1 MAHQPMYIPDPN
13 GDSRPEEDS
22 VPAQKT
28 EPEWTED
35 DRGGYLAEL
44 AATLASHGGGDASA
58 DLALDL
64 LLNDIVEQA
73 RLATLSTGAAVALLR
88 GDEMICRAT
97 VGDNAPDLGVR
108 LNMRSGLCGA
118 CVQSKQ
124 VQRCDD
130 TETDSRVD
138 ATSCRL
144 LDIRSMLVLPIL
156 DGTELLGVFEVF
168 SPRPHAFG
176 DMEVQTLQA
185 LCRKIVQNIHQASEA
200 SDFPID
206 SETDSSPVL
215 HFVNNIKHDSGPEL
229 RISLDPEPSKPKKTG
244 IRGRDYWTAMLT
256 VVVIGLALLLGW
268 MVGRAGWEM
277 ALSTAKT
284 KAEPA
289 QVQESASQ
297 ETLPNE
303 TAPASAAAKPEKKE
317 VSSSQPK
324 AAKSPSSKSSEAA
337 SKKADETGVV
347 PPGGL
352 VVSQNGK
359 VIFQML
365 PGKSKGTKTD
375 AANATV
381 PDTAAVGSES
391 NGKPVSLSSDTA
403 NTYLLQR
410 VEPQYPDEA
419 KQQGI
424 QGSVVLDA
432 VVGADGTVRGLNP
445 VSGDRRLRGAAIEA
459 VQQWHYKP
467 YLVNGT
473 PVDFET
479 TVTINFTLPQS
490 NQ

>member
-22 VPAQKT
+22 VPAPKT

-44 AATLASHGGGDASA
+44 AATLASHGGGDTSA

-88 GDEMICRAT
+88 EDEMICRAT

-108 LNMRSGLCGA
+108 LNTRSGLCGA
-118 CVQSKQ
+118 CVQSKE

-138 ATSCRL
+138 AASCRL
-144 LDIRSMLVLPIL
+144 LDIRSMMVLPIL
-156 DGTELLGVFEVF
+156 DGPELLGVFEVF

-200 SDFPID
+200 SDYAID
-206 SETDSSPVL
+206 SEADSAPVL
-215 HFVNNIKHDSGPEL
+215 HFVNDVKHDSGPAL
-229 RISLDPEPSKPKKTG
+229 RISLDPTPVKPKKTG
-244 IRGRDYWTAMLT
+244 FRGRDHWTAMLT

-289 QVQESASQ
+289 QVQEDASQ
-297 ETLPNE
+297 Q
-303 TAPASAAAKPEKKE
+303 TAPNDATAAPPASKPEKKE

-324 AAKSPSSKSSEAA
+324 TGKPTASKPSESA
-337 SKKADETGVV
+337 SKKADESGVV

-365 PGKSKGTKTD
+365 PGKSKGKKTES
-375 AANATV
+375 ANATD
-381 PDTAAVGSES
+381 PNTAAAGSES
-391 NGKPVSLSSDTA
+391 KPVSLSPDTA
-403 NTYLLQR
+403 STYLLQR

-419 KQQGI
+419 RQQRI

-432 VVGADGTVRGLNP
+432 VVGADGAVRGLNP
-445 VSGDRRLRGAAIEA
+445 ISGDPRLRSAAIEA

-467 YLVNGT
+467 YVVNGT

-490 NQ
+490 NN

>member
-13 GDSRPEEDS
+13 GESRPEEDS
-22 VPAQKT
+22 VPQAKT
-28 EPEWTED
+28 GPEWTED

-97 VGDNAPDLGVR
+97 VGENAPDLGVR
-108 LNMRSGLCGA
+108 LNTRSGLCGA
-118 CVQSKQ
+118 CVQSKEA
-124 VQRCDD
+124 QRCDD
-130 TETDSRVD
+130 SETDSRVD
-138 ATSCRL
+138 AASCRL
-144 LDIRSMLVLPIL
+144 LDIRSMMVLPIL
-156 DGTELLGVFEVF
+156 DGSELVGVFEVF

-200 SDFPID
+200 ADYPVEPEED
-206 SETDSSPVL
+206 SRPVL
-215 HFVNNIKHDSGPEL
+215 HFVNEIKHDSGPEL
-229 RISLDPEPSKPKKTG
+229 RISLDPEPTKTKKPRQG
-244 IRGRDYWTAMLT
+244 GRDHWTVILT

-289 QVQESASQ
+289 QVQDATQDATSS
-297 ETLPNE
+297 ETVP
-303 TAPASAAAKPEKKE
+303 APAAQKPEKKE
-317 VSSSQPK
+317 ASSSESK
-324 AAKSPSSKSSEAA
+324 ATKPAKLRSSET
-337 SKKADETGVV
+337 SPKKSDESGVV

-359 VIFQML
+359 VIFQMA
-365 PGKSKGTKTD
+365 PGKKVVK
-375 AANATV
+375 
-381 PDTAAVGSES
+381 SES
-391 NGKPVSLSSDTA
+391 PNPPVPGSASDSGKPVSLSPDVAS
-403 NTYLLQR
+403 TYLLQR

-419 KQQGI
+419 RQQGI

-432 VVGADGTVRGLNP
+432 VVGADGAVRGLNP
-445 VSGDRRLRGAAIEA
+445 ISGNQQLRSAAIEA

-479 TVTINFTLPQS
+479 TVTLNFTLP
-490 NQ
+490 

>member
-22 VPAQKT
+22 IPTRKN

-73 RLATLSTGAAVALLR
+73 RLATLCTGAAVALAR

-97 VGDNAPDLGVR
+97 AGDNAPDLGVR
-108 LNMRSGLCGA
+108 LNTRTGLCGA

-124 VQRCDD
+124 LQRCEDS
-130 TETDSRVD
+130 ETDSRVD
-138 ATSCRL
+138 AASCRL
-144 LDIRSMLVLPIL
+144 LDIRSMMVLPIL
-156 DGTELLGVFEVF
+156 DGPELVGVFEVF

-176 DMEVQTLQA
+176 DMETQTLQA

-200 SDFPID
+200 SDYPIE
-206 SETDSSPVL
+206 SEADSSPVL
-215 HFVNNIKHDSGPEL
+215 EFVNDIKHDSGPEL
-229 RISLDPEPSKPKKTG
+229 RISLEPEARKPKTEA
-244 IRGRDYWTAMLT
+244 RRRDYWTAVLT

-284 KAEPA
+284 KAEP
-289 QVQESASQ
+289 VSENVSQ
-297 ETLPNE
+297 ETPPDKSP
-303 TAPASAAAKPEKKE
+303 APATSKPEKKE
-317 VSSSQPK
+317 ASSSE
-324 AAKSPSSKSSEAA
+324 STPSKPASHKQSEAGP
-337 SKKADETGVV
+337 KKDESTAV

-365 PGKSKGTKTD
+365 PGKSKAAKTEAASAALQGAGTGEGSNSKPVSLTAD
-375 AANATV
+375 AANA
-381 PDTAAVGSES
+381 
-391 NGKPVSLSSDTA
+391 
-403 NTYLLQR
+403 YLVQR
-410 VEPQYPDEA
+410 VEPQYPAEA
-419 KQQGI
+419 KQLGI
-424 QGSVVLDA
+424 QGSVVLAA

-445 VSGDRRLRGAAIEA
+445 ISGDPRLVPGAIEA
-459 VQQWHYKP
+459 VQQWRYKP
-467 YLVNGT
+467 FLVDGA

-479 TVTINFTLPQS
+479 TVTITFALPQA

>member
-1 MAHQPMYIPDPN
+1 MYIPDPN
-13 GDSRPEEDS
+13 GDARPAEDS
-22 VPAQKT
+22 VPSPKT

-97 VGDNAPDLGVR
+97 VGENAPDLGVR
-108 LNMRSGLCGA
+108 LNTRSGLCGA
-118 CVQSKQ
+118 CVQSREP
-124 VQRCDD
+124 QRCDD

-138 ATSCRL
+138 AASCRL
-144 LDIRSMLVLPIL
+144 LDIRSMMVLPIL
-156 DGTELLGVFEVF
+156 DGSELVGVFEVF

-200 SDFPID
+200 SDYPVT
-206 SETDSSPVL
+206 SEEDARPVL
-215 HFVNNIKHDSGPEL
+215 HFVNEIKHDSGPTL
-229 RISLDPEPSKPKKTG
+229 RINLDPESTKPKKPRLG
-244 IRGRDYWTAMLT
+244 GRDHWTVVLT

-284 KAEPA
+284 KAETA
-289 QVQESASQ
+289 QVQDATQDTTSSE
-297 ETLPNE
+297 P
-303 TAPASAAAKPEKKE
+303 APAPAASKPEKKE
-317 VSSSQPK
+317 TSASESKP
-324 AAKSPSSKSSEAA
+324 AKPAKSKSSETS
-337 SKKADETGVV
+337 SKKTDEPGVV

-359 VIFQML
+359 VIFQMT
-365 PGKSKGTKTD
+365 PGKKVVK
-375 AANATV
+375 
-381 PDTAAVGSES
+381 SES
-391 NGKPVSLSSDTA
+391 ANPPVPGGAADSGKPVLLPPDIAS
-403 NTYLLQR
+403 TYLLQR

-419 KQQGI
+419 RQQGV

-432 VVGADGTVRGLNP
+432 VVGADGAVRGLNP
-445 VSGDRRLRGAAIEA
+445 ISGDQQLRSAAIAA

-467 YLVNGT
+467 YVVNGT

-479 TVTINFTLPQS
+479 TVTINFTLP
-490 NQ
+490 

>member
-13 GDSRPEEDS
+13 GDSRPEDDS

-97 VGDNAPDLGVR
+97 VGNNAPDLGVR
-108 LNMRSGLCGA
+108 LNTRSGLCGA

-138 ATSCRL
+138 AASCGL

-176 DMEVQTLQA
+176 DMEVQTVQA

-200 SDFPID
+200 SEFPID
-206 SETDSSPVL
+206 SDADSSPVL
-215 HFVNNIKHDSGPEL
+215 HFVNDVKHDSGPEL
-229 RISLDPEPSKPKKTG
+229 RISLDPEPTKPKKAHA
-244 IRGRDYWTAMLT
+244 GRRDHWTALLT

-289 QVQESASQ
+289 PGQETASQ
-297 ETLPNE
+297 EIPNE
-303 TAPASAAAKPEKKE
+303 TAAAPAAKPEKKE

-324 AAKSPSSKSSEAA
+324 GAKPTGSKSSDAA
-337 SKKADETGVV
+337 SKKANDTGVV

-365 PGKSKGTKTD
+365 PGKSKGTKTES
-375 AANATV
+375 AYATA
-381 PDTAAVGSES
+381 PATGADGSEG
-391 NGKPVSLSSDTA
+391 NPKPVSLSPDTA

-432 VVGADGTVRGLNP
+432 VIGADGTVRGLNP
-445 VSGDRRLRGAAIEA
+445 ISGNPRLRSAAIEA

-467 YLVNGT
+467 YVVNGT

-479 TVTINFTLPQS
+479 TVTINFTLPS
-490 NQ
+490 NN

>member
-1 MAHQPMYIPDPN
+1 
-13 GDSRPEEDS
+13 
-22 VPAQKT
+22 
-28 EPEWTED
+28 
-35 DRGGYLAEL
+35 
-44 AATLASHGGGDASA
+44 
-58 DLALDL
+58 
-64 LLNDIVEQA
+64 
-73 RLATLSTGAAVALLR
+73 
-88 GDEMICRAT
+88 
-97 VGDNAPDLGVR
+97 
-108 LNMRSGLCGA
+108 
-118 CVQSKQ
+118 
-124 VQRCDD
+124 
-130 TETDSRVD
+130 
-138 ATSCRL
+138 
-144 LDIRSMLVLPIL
+144 
-156 DGTELLGVFEVF
+156 
-168 SPRPHAFG
+168 
-176 DMEVQTLQA
+176 
-185 LCRKIVQNIHQASEA
+185 
-200 SDFPID
+200 
-206 SETDSSPVL
+206 
-215 HFVNNIKHDSGPEL
+215 
-229 RISLDPEPSKPKKTG
+229 
-244 IRGRDYWTAMLT
+244 
-256 VVVIGLALLLGW
+256 LLGW

-289 QVQESASQ
+289 QGQESASQ

-324 AAKSPSSKSSEAA
+324 AAKPTSSKSSEAA

-375 AANATV
+375 SANATV

>member
-22 VPAQKT
+22 VPPPKT

-97 VGDNAPDLGVR
+97 VGENAPDLGVR
-108 LNMRSGLCGA
+108 LNTRSGLCGA

-124 VQRCDD
+124 AQRCDD

-138 ATSCRL
+138 AASCRL
-144 LDIRSMLVLPIL
+144 LDIRSMMVLPIL
-156 DGTELLGVFEVF
+156 DGAELLGVFEVF
-168 SPRPHAFG
+168 SPRPHAFS

-200 SDFPID
+200 SDYPTD
-206 SETDSSPVL
+206 SEADSGPVL
-215 HFVNNIKHDSGPEL
+215 HFVNEIKHDSGPQL
-229 RISLDPEPSKPKKTG
+229 RISLDPAPPKPKKR
-244 IRGRDYWTAMLT
+244 IRGRDHWTAILT

-289 QVQESASQ
+289 QVQDEATQ
-297 ETLPNE
+297 AATPNDS
-303 TAPASAAAKPEKKE
+303 TPAPAAAKPEKKK
-317 VSSSQPK
+317 VSSSDSKP
-324 AAKSPSSKSSEAA
+324 AKPAKSKSSET
-337 SKKADETGVV
+337 SSRKSDESGVV

-359 VIFQML
+359 VIFQMT
-365 PGKSKGTKTD
+365 PGKKVTKAEPANTPVSD
-375 AANATV
+375 SAA
-381 PDTAAVGSES
+381 DS
-391 NGKPVSLSSDTA
+391 GKPVLLSPDVAS
-403 NTYLLQR
+403 TYLLQR
-410 VEPQYPDEA
+410 VEPQYPDDA
-419 KQQGI
+419 RQQGI

-432 VVGADGTVRGLNP
+432 VVGADGSVRGLNP
-445 VSGDRRLRGAAIEA
+445 ISGKQQLRSAAIEA

-467 YLVNGT
+467 YIVNGT

-479 TVTINFTLPQS
+479 TVTINFALPQ
-490 NQ
+490 NNN

>member
-22 VPAQKT
+22 TPTKKT

-73 RLATLSTGAAVALLR
+73 RLATLSTGAAVALVR

-108 LNMRSGLCGA
+108 LNTRSGLCGV

-130 TETDSRVD
+130 SETDSRVD
-138 ATSCRL
+138 AASCRL

-156 DGTELLGVFEVF
+156 DGVELLGVFEVF

-200 SDFPID
+200 SDYSME
-206 SETDSSPVL
+206 SEADSSPGL
-215 HFVNNIKHDSGPEL
+215 HFVNDTKHDSAPDL
-229 RISLDPEPSKPKKTG
+229 RISLAPEPSQHKKTRV
-244 IRGRDYWTAMLT
+244 RGRDYWTAMLT

-284 KAEPA
+284 KAEPE
-289 QVQESASQ
+289 QVQENPSQ
-297 ETLPNE
+297 ETAPNNV
-303 TAPASAAAKPEKKE
+303 APAPVASKPEKKE
-317 VSSSQPK
+317 VSAKTTKPSKSKLPEA
-324 AAKSPSSKSSEAA
+324 AAKKS
-337 SKKADETGVV
+337 DEMGVI

-365 PGKSKGTKTD
+365 PGKSKGTKTES
-375 AANATV
+375 ASIPAGAG
-381 PDTAAVGSES
+381 ARSSEGNS
-391 NGKPVSLSSDTA
+391 KPVLLSPDVAS
-403 NTYLLQR
+403 TYLLQR

-419 KQQGI
+419 KQRSI
-424 QGSVVLDA
+424 QGSVLLDA

-445 VSGDRRLRGAAIEA
+445 LSGDPRLRGAAIEA

-479 TVTINFTLPQS
+479 TITINFTLPQ
-490 NQ
+490 NNN